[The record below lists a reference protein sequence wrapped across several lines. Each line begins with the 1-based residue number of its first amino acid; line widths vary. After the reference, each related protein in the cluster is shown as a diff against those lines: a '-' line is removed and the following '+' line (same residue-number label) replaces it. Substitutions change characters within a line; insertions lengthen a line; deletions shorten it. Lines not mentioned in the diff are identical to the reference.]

1 MQAQSERKKI
11 EKLLEHWIEH
21 NSEHV
26 AEFTAWADRA
36 KTLERPGVPD
46 GIVGAAQQ
54 LEKANEFLLA
64 ALNALKES

>member
-1 MQAQSERKKI
+1 MQAQNEREKI
-11 EKLLEHWIEH
+11 ERLLEHWMEH

-26 AEFTAWADRA
+26 AEFVAWADRA
-36 KTLERPGVPD
+36 KSLERPAVPD
-46 GIVGAAQQ
+46 GIVGAARQ